1 MLKCPSARK
10 RRGAEGMPDF
20 ERHESEDLEDYEVFD
35 GTDTLD
41 GSPGDD
47 PLDRG
52 VATPSHWSAGLRYA
66 VKGEEESESLD
77 EFLSEEEPD
86 IAIDA
91 DDRSWDE
98 NATEQEIVRYEEDE
112 STEIRAGRLV
122 TQEEHVDG
130 EGDTSVLVED
140 ELVARDTGI
149 DGGAATAEEA
159 AMHIIGGSLSR
170 TPQSDLANPGHL
182 GLAVV
187 AGGCPRGMPEPA
199 WPTATRT
206 AVMSPSKGR
215 WPSRRVPST

>member
-1 MLKCPSARK
+1 MS
-10 RRGAEGMPDF
+10 DF
-20 ERHESEDLEDYEVFD
+20 ERHESEDLEDYEVLD

-112 STEIRAGRLV
+112 STDLRAGRLV
-122 TQEEHVDG
+122 TQEERVDG

-159 AMHIIGGSLSR
+159 AIHIIDGSAIPYS
-170 TPQSDLANPGHL
+170 
-182 GLAVV
+182 
-187 AGGCPRGMPEPA
+187 EE
-199 WPTATRT
+199 
-206 AVMSPSKGR
+206 
-215 WPSRRVPST
+215 